1 MESSSFRFCSDSR
14 ETTANAVL
22 ANWQFVAERQQCM
35 TDERHVGQ
43 QRHVEDESGGK
54 RELRLSKKERTFG
67 DAAVVMRVDYAAWE
81 FQ

>member
-1 MESSSFRFCSDSR
+1 M
-14 ETTANAVL
+14 
-22 ANWQFVAERQQCM
+22 
-35 TDERHVGQ
+35 
-43 QRHVEDESGGK
+43 EDESGGK